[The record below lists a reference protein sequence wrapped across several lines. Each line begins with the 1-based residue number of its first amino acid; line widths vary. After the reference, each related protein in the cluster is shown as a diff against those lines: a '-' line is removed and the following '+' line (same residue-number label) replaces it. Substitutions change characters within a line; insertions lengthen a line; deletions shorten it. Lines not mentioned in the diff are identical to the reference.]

1 MSHQDAVNKIPKNF
15 INIASTPNSKFT
27 AIQHRNKKVYGL
39 QFHPEVTHT
48 KNGFIIIKN
57 FVEKICHIKKNWL
70 INIEKNKI
78 IKEIKIK

>member
-1 MSHQDAVNKIPKNF
+1 MDESPRCGNKIPKNF

-27 AIQHRNKKVYGL
+27 AIQHKSKKVYGL

-57 FVEKICHIKKNWL
+57 FVEKYVVLKKTG
-70 INIEKNKI
+70 
-78 IKEIKIK
+78 